1 MGVLGSTKKSIRRS
15 RSRSRSSDEIAEIF
29 NLFSDRTLLFLLLA
43 SSFIAAALIGQGK
56 N

>member
-29 NLFSDRTLLFLLLA
+29 NLFSDRTLLFLLPA

>member
-1 MGVLGSTKKSIRRS
+1 MGVLGSTKKSI
-15 RSRSRSSDEIAEIF
+15 RSRSSDEIAEIF